1 MWKQLDGMAKML
13 NVFIDLNDAGL
24 DLDPEDLEAYSQ
36 QLVEELKDGL
46 AEDASLVRSPQAPNS
61 SKAGEAGFDLGIL
74 KAEVNLKNLKALL
87 DWLGKKIYGG
97 TVKLEYGD
105 VKLEY
110 RTPQQLEEQ
119 LQALER
125 ISELKIRVVKSETG
139 KG

>member
-1 MWKQLDGMAKML
+1 MAETL

-24 DLDPEDLEAYSQ
+24 DLDPEELETYSRR
-36 QLVEELKDGL
+36 LAEELNDGL
-46 AEDASLVRSPQAPNS
+46 AEDASLARSPQAPDG

-74 KAEVNLKNLKALL
+74 KAEINLKNLKAVL
-87 DWLGKKIYGG
+87 DWLGQKVYGS
-97 TVKLEYGD
+97 TIKLEYGE

-110 RTPQQLEEQ
+110 RTPQQLQEQ

-125 ISELKIRVVKSETG
+125 ISELKIRVVKSEAG